1 MISQTDE
8 AVHCV
13 ISIGKANLPAF
24 APKRKELDKVCGM
37 DEEQLAQ
44 LGAWQ
49 KEAVLAARLAPSAI
63 NQQPWKIAADKT
75 SVSILET
82 TVLYKKYAPL
92 DRGICM
98 LHAAVGAAKA
108 GRTGHLEKGGRR
120 IRDEGI
126 SRIRKATWRRP
137 GRFLYEKT
145 PVVHMLLSKERRTC

>member
-1 MISQTDE
+1 MSTGIFNFSAKISKKSEQPTHSALHSPQKDVQVKAHDALHLAQLHALALGQAGQRTAVE
-8 AVHCV
+8 A
-13 ISIGKANLPAF
+13 A
-24 APKRKELDKVCGM
+24 
-37 DEEQLAQ
+37 QLGQ

-63 NQQPWKIAADKT
+63 NQQPWKIVADKT

-108 GRTGHLEKGGRR
+108 GRTGLWKKVDGGYAM
-120 IRDEGI
+120 
-126 SRIRKATWRRP
+126 KA
-137 GRFLYEKT
+137 
-145 PVVHMLLSKERRTC
+145 

>member
-1 MISQTDE
+1 M
-8 AVHCV
+8 HCV

-24 APKRKELDKVCGM
+24 APKRKELEKVCGM
-37 DEEQLAQ
+37 NEEQLAQ

-98 LHAAVGAAKA
+98 RMPLSAP
-108 GRTGHLEKGGRR
+108 
-120 IRDEGI
+120 
-126 SRIRKATWRRP
+126 RRP
-137 GRFLYEKT
+137 DAPPSGKKWTADTR
-145 PVVHMLLSKERRTC
+145 